1 MGPSSRLQSDLTSST
16 SCTPTSERT
25 LDRPPESR
33 RLPASRPLPSP
44 GVPVE
49 RLLESHECEV
59 AEPTDPARPLSV
71 TCAEAVGCSL
81 HSRPGGDGT
90 KSVTSTSD
98 DTPLQALSLPLVF
111 QLWLWPRAT
120 EWTPFQRSR
129 SSSPTTP
136 RTTRRPSRP
145 SICSSSWA
153 LGTM

>member
-49 RLLESHECEV
+49 PSLESRECEV

-90 KSVTSTSD
+90 RSVTSTSD
-98 DTPLQALSLPLVF
+98 DTPSPALLPPPEC
-111 QLWLWPRAT
+111 QLWLWPRVI
-120 EWTPFQRSR
+120 ESMRCQRFLWSFL
-129 SSSPTTP
+129 TTP

-145 SICSSSWA
+145 LTC
-153 LGTM
+153 